1 MSSLCAGIDAIEL
14 ARVQKTLARHPE
26 RFLKRV
32 FTELEIAYCRGRVP
46 ELAVR
51 FAAKEATMKAL
62 GTGVRG
68 VGWRDIEVL
77 ADRRGKPLVYLHGR
91 AAARAK
97 AIGMGQAEVSLT
109 HSDDLALAF
118 VVAPRDGPPIDYLD
132 ARLALIERLKRRGI
146 LDEAFREKAV
156 LDLEAHI

>member
-14 ARVQKTLARHPE
+14 ERVQKTLSRHPE
-26 RFLKRV
+26 RFLRRV
-32 FTELEIAYCRGRVP
+32 YTELEVAYCRGRLR

-62 GTGVRG
+62 GTGIRG
-68 VGWRDIEVL
+68 VGWREIEIL

-91 AAARAK
+91 AKARAK

-109 HSDDLALAF
+109 HSDELALAF
-118 VVAPRDGPPIDYLD
+118 VVAPREGEPIDYRD
-132 ARLALIERLKRRGI
+132 ARLALIERLKRRGV
-146 LDEAFREKAV
+146 LREDFRET
-156 LDLEAHI
+156 DGGERQ

>member
-14 ARVQKTLARHPE
+14 VRVQKTLSRHPE

-32 FTELEIAYCRGRVP
+32 FTDLEVAYCRGRVR

-62 GTGVRG
+62 GTGIRG
-68 VGWRDIEVL
+68 VGWREIEIL

-91 AAARAK
+91 AKARAK

-109 HSDDLALAF
+109 HSDELALAF
-118 VVAPRDGPPIDYLD
+118 VVAPREGEPIDYID
-132 ARLALIERLKRRGI
+132 ARRALIERLKRRGV
-146 LDEAFREKAV
+146 LPEDFREA
-156 LDLEAHI
+156 DGGGHA